1 VGSKSGKNGQK
12 ISQQGGIFIKIKSYL
27 ERNRVGEL
35 MVMKGLIS
43 PENLKEALR
52 LQKSHGKPLGE
63 ILVEFN
69 FISSRQLQ
77 KTLFRQRFLKLAA
90 GILLCTASLSAFSS
104 KRAMAQSIP
113 DVPAKIAISVSAHFS
128 AVAPNHAL
136 FGSEEKE
143 NRNLKPFT
151 KWTEMF
157 DKFNKQIKSE
167 SGQREIENWQ
177 AQLRQ
182 FKDLPLQSMAQ
193 KVNDFVNEA
202 RYITDQ
208 NNYGMS
214 DYWATP
220 IEFLQRGGDCEDFA
234 ITKYTALRML
244 GVPEER
250 LRIAIVHDNIKNIP
264 HAILVVYTDNGAY
277 ILDNQEKRMHNSA
290 NFNRYRPIFSIN
302 QQAWWMHTTPQT
314 TVLASAR

>member
-1 VGSKSGKNGQK
+1 
-12 ISQQGGIFIKIKSYL
+12 
-27 ERNRVGEL
+27 
-35 MVMKGLIS
+35 
-43 PENLKEALR
+43 
-52 LQKSHGKPLGE
+52 
-63 ILVEFN
+63 
-69 FISSRQLQ
+69 
-77 KTLFRQRFLKLAA
+77 
-90 GILLCTASLSAFSS
+90 
-104 KRAMAQSIP
+104 MAQNIP
-113 DVPAKIAISVSAHFS
+113 DVPAKIAISASAHFS

-136 FGSEEKE
+136 FGSDEKE
-143 NRNLKPFT
+143 NRNIRPFT

-157 DKFNKQIKSE
+157 DKFNRQLRTE

-177 AQLRQ
+177 AQLKQ
-182 FKDLPLQSMAQ
+182 FKDLPLKTMAQ
-193 KVNDFVNEA
+193 KVNEFVNEA

-264 HAILVVYTDNGAY
+264 HAILVVYADSGAY

-290 NFNRYRPIFSIN
+290 NFDRYRPIFSIN
-302 QQAWWMHTTPQT
+302 QQAWWMHTTPQA